1 MGSSFEVLYEDDLK
15 RFFDSQ
21 KYEQQIERMGD
32 RKREI
37 HEAICKC
44 FINGLTVNG
53 SNITN
58 IYEDEIEDIY
68 DLKIG
73 RYVIH
78 DLYTF
83 NLFSNNDKAVEFF
96 HDFLRDERF
105 EKIDDVLYQIAEE
118 RFDWFTEQKK
128 GLYGGKV
135 YNIDA
140 SLSMSAPM
148 SAKEEFNDEFNDEY
162 NEEYL
167 AKETLKESFNQLK
180 IDFKQFSSDMR
191 GINLVIYE
199 SPFEEKYF
207 DILRDK
213 IHLYEIKLKDL
224 FLEEAVLRSAKDLEH
239 LYRLFLYRIGEM
251 AQFVI
256 NQKEEYAFREKN
268 QNWSKKGFAIEFDHL
283 TRSAFEV
290 YSRLSIRIQRIL
302 EDDLFDKSYK
312 FNRFEK
318 QPASFERAYSGRLR
332 GSYQDERTRRTQ
344 LNNNFFNYFLTPGL
358 KINFYGDAFD
368 NKFLVNRV
376 HYHRKNIETV
386 VSAYDGILND

>member
-1 MGSSFEVLYEDDLK
+1 MVY
-15 RFFDSQ
+15 R
-21 KYEQQIERMGD
+21 
-32 RKREI
+32 
-37 HEAICKC
+37 A
-44 FINGLTVNG
+44 
-53 SNITN
+53 
-58 IYEDEIEDIY
+58 
-68 DLKIG
+68 
-73 RYVIH
+73 
-78 DLYTF
+78 
-83 NLFSNNDKAVEFF
+83 
-96 HDFLRDERF
+96 
-105 EKIDDVLYQIAEE
+105 EKGFV
-118 RFDWFTEQKK
+118 W
-128 GLYGGKV
+128 GKV

-224 FLEEAVLRSAKDLEH
+224 FFEEAFLRSAKDLEH

-256 NQKEEYAFREKN
+256 NQKEDYAFREKN

-283 TRSAFEV
+283 ARSAFEV

-386 VSAYDGILND
+386 TSAFDGVLND

>member
-1 MGSSFEVLYEDDLK
+1 MGSSFRVLHEGDL
-15 RFFDSQ
+15 RNYFETQ
-21 KYEQQIERMGD
+21 KYEPRVERISGYVEGMQ
-32 RKREI
+32 
-37 HEAICKC
+37 EAICKC

-53 SNITN
+53 SKITN
-58 IYEDEIEDIY
+58 IYEDEIDDIY

-191 GINLVIYE
+191 GINLIIYE

-283 TRSAFEV
+283 ARSAFEE

-302 EDDLFDKSYK
+302 EDYLFDKSYK

-318 QPASFERAYSGRLR
+318 QTASFERAYSRRLR

-344 LNNNFFNYFLTPGL
+344 LNNNFFNYFLTRGL

-386 VSAYDGILND
+386 KSAFDGVLND